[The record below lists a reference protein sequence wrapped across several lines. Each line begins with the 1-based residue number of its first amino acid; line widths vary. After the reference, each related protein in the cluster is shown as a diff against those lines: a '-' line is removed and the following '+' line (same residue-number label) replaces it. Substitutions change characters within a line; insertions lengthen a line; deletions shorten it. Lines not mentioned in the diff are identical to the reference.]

1 MLAREKSYNVSS
13 AEGRKRGRKQSKTP
27 SAYQHRCSGS
37 PCQCCPQPMAS
48 GAVLRT
54 SAFDTQEIQ
63 TKVKDRIE
71 AFEKS
76 ADVASVTAI
85 TGDKNRKNYLAKQER
100 LSASKEESTE
110 NASNQPSKKF
120 VVDVPL
126 NKKNRNIYKE
136 SAEVD
141 EDQCVMCLKEK
152 ELESKKVV
160 KTRATSIEQ
169 KIHKREFGAADN
181 RVHRSKSD
189 AQEKSLHEN
198 EPNDSV
204 KPKSFSN
211 VGMST
216 GSSKSVKRS
225 LSFSRIL
232 NYSLLNR
239 SKEYRL

>member
-1 MLAREKSYNVSS
+1 
-13 AEGRKRGRKQSKTP
+13 
-27 SAYQHRCSGS
+27 
-37 PCQCCPQPMAS
+37 MAS

-71 AFEKS
+71 AFEKGADTS
-76 ADVASVTAI
+76 AVTTTA
-85 TGDKNRKNYLAKQER
+85 GDKNRKNYLAKQER

-120 VVDVPL
+120 VVEVPL
-126 NKKNRNIYKE
+126 NKKNRNLNKE

-204 KPKSFSN
+204 KPKSISN